1 MKIILAFNSLKLSAL
16 QGTHFIYKK
25 FILGYLGI
33 LFMKRKREFRR
44 GECLSGCASGLFSQ
58 NSYYVSILVGKK
70 YKIKFWGKGY
80 TYLVYIFKMLYID
93 VLYIWLY

>member
-1 MKIILAFNSLKLSAL
+1 MKIILAFNSLKISAL
-16 QGTHFIYKK
+16 QGTHFIYKA
-25 FILGYLGI
+25 FMLLYLGI

-70 YKIKFWGKGY
+70 KIKFWGKGLL
-80 TYLVYIFKMLYID
+80 T
-93 VLYIWLY
+93 